1 VKKQEGEKVEC
12 EVLGEGSD
20 IAHDGVVLGD
30 EVWFDSGQDQS
41 VRHHGVPVWQLNV
54 LQKH

>member
-1 VKKQEGEKVEC
+1 MKKQEGEKVEC
-12 EVLGEGSD
+12 KVLSKGSD
-20 IAHDGVVLGD
+20 IAHDRVVLGD